1 MSRQK
6 GTGNKFAYFLYPAA
20 LGLAGGLL
28 LPIIAGF
35 TALSVTCALLLSAAA
50 LAAGWRLSHLAH
62 SQDNAPAMPQPTAG
76 LRDICLRSFPLWA
89 RQIDTT
95 RRAGDEAAL
104 NLTQIFAVAV
114 DDIQSALSA
123 SRSAVEEISG
133 KDGGVLAAINSSE
146 AALLGVVEIFKAVQL
161 GKKGLLA
168 DVKQL
173 PASQEMVGDVQH
185 IALQVRMLSFNA
197 AIEAAH
203 AGAVRV
209 CRRGQRN
216 ASTVRF
222 IGGNERRDG
231 EEDRKIKA
239 IDATLSKY
247 ISSRTKINRRGCSC
261 YFKADATVR
270 EVIEHF
276 KAPYH

>member
-203 AGAVRV
+203 AGRGAGLPSWPEKCVN
-209 CRRGQRN
+209 CPIHRR
-216 ASTVRF
+216 
-222 IGGNERRDG
+222 NERRDG
-231 EEDRKIKA
+231 EEDRKIKRLTRHCQNIFQA
-239 IDATLSKY
+239 EQKSTD
-247 ISSRTKINRRGCSC
+247 
-261 YFKADATVR
+261 ADALAISRRMPLFV
-270 EVIEHF
+270 
-276 KAPYH
+276 KS